1 MVQFRQLDA
10 AAIDQTIVTL
20 ERRIAERFPDSHLRK
35 VAAEL
40 VRISQESAARIEAI
54 QRPITW
60 MRICVWSLLALIFL
74 LLIIM
79 PFFFHQ
85 WGDVKSIL
93 DFIQILDPSLNTAF
107 FIGAFVVYLLSIERS
122 IKRNRALAAIHELR
136 SMAHVVDMHQL
147 TKDPVMLTSEQHRT
161 ASSPTRTMTDF
172 ELSRYFD
179 YCSEMVS
186 LISKV
191 AALYI
196 QDFQDP
202 VAISAVDEVES
213 LSTGLSEKM
222 WQKISLLN
230 NSIAI
235 NAIQN
240 QGRD

>member
-10 AAIDQTIVTL
+10 QAIDATIVTL

-35 VAAEL
+35 VAEEL
-40 VRISQESAARIEAI
+40 VSISKESAARIEAI
-54 QRPITW
+54 QRPIMW
-60 MRICVWSLLALIFL
+60 MRIFVWSLLCMVVL
-74 LLIIM
+74 LLVIM
-79 PFFFHQ
+79 PFFFHK
-85 WGDVKSIL
+85 WGDVRSIL
-93 DFIQILDPSLNTAF
+93 DFIQVLDPSLNTAF
-107 FIGAFVVYLLSIERS
+107 FIGAFVVYLLSIERN

-147 TKDPVMLTSEQHRT
+147 TKDPVMLTSEDHRT

-172 ELSRYFD
+172 QLSRYFD

-230 NSIAI
+230 HSVSVTAVH
-235 NAIQN
+235 AHEKQ
-240 QGRD
+240 